1 MLPDFFRS
9 VTKGRTICLNNCAA
23 AAVSGQTQFACLN
36 LAAYRNGTFGMNNFL
51 FAGATLVLAQTPT
64 PSVPDLPKTKSIL
77 DTLIAAGPVM
87 GAMLVLSIIFVML
100 VITYFLTIRR
110 GSVVSSGFMA
120 TADALLRKRDYLGLL
135 AVSNRHGEAIARV
148 VQKVLD
154 FTTKNPSAEFAQ
166 VREIA
171 ETEGTRVTS
180 SLNNR
185 VVYLADIGMIAPMLG
200 LLGTVFGIIKSFGAL
215 GGDLGTQRYAL
226 LSSGVSQAL
235 INTAAGLAIGI
246 PAMIFYAYFRGR
258 VQRII
263 SELESAVTHIL
274 ALLSLQYA
282 KRTPERTPV
291 LLEDEF

>member
-1 MLPDFFRS
+1 
-9 VTKGRTICLNNCAA
+9 
-23 AAVSGQTQFACLN
+23 
-36 LAAYRNGTFGMNNFL
+36 MNNFSL
-51 FAGATLVLAQTPT
+51 LAGAVQWLAQTPA
-64 PSVPDLPKTKSIL
+64 PQLPNLPKSRTIL
-77 DTLIAAGPVM
+77 DAILAAGPVM
-87 GAMLVLSIIFVML
+87 YALLAMSIILVML
-100 VITYFLTIRR
+100 VVTYLLTIRR
-110 GSVVSSGFMA
+110 GAVISSGFMA

-171 ETEGTRVTS
+171 ETEGTRVAS

-185 VVYLADIGMIAPMLG
+185 VIYLADIGMIAPMLG

-215 GGDLGTQRYAL
+215 GADLGTARYAL
-226 LSSGVSQAL
+226 LSSGVSMAL

-246 PAMIFYAYFRGR
+246 PGMIFYAYFRGR

-263 SELESAVTHIL
+263 SDLESAVTHVL
-274 ALLSLQYA
+274 ALLSLQYNRRA
-282 KRTPERTPV
+282 PERTPV
-291 LLEDEF
+291 LLEDDF